1 MPHSFNKLWIHAIWS
16 TKDRL
21 PFIEPSI
28 EKRMHEFMNS
38 QFTESGCPVRIING
52 MTDHVHSLFLLN
64 PQKPIT
70 EIIKQVKGSSSHWI
84 NGEQLIRDKF
94 AWQTGYAAYSV
105 SESVLDKVYQY
116 IVNQKQHHQKITFP
130 KEYEE
135 FIKVHGLIPD
145 KNG

>member
-28 EKRMHEFMNS
+28 EKKVYEFMSS
-38 QFTESGCPVRIING
+38 QFTESGCPVHIING
-52 MTDHVHSLFLLN
+52 MPDHVHCLFLLN
-64 PQKPIT
+64 PQKAIT

-84 NGEQLIRDKF
+84 NAEQLIRDKF

-116 IVNQKQHHQKITFP
+116 IVNQKQHHQKITFL